1 MCYDL
6 KMNKQD
12 LLKTSLWLVI
22 AIFFLNSM
30 AMKFH
35 WYFTIWWFD
44 MPMHFLGGVFI
55 GLVSLAFLTNQEVG
69 HPLGGPTSGKVIL
82 TAFLSVLMIGVLWE
96 LFEFSLDT
104 FITYNPHNFLDT
116 FSDLVFD
123 LVGGLTASLY
133 FLYNYKHEKNTNR

>member
-1 MCYDL
+1 
-6 KMNKQD
+6 MNKQD

-44 MPMHFLGGVFI
+44 MPMHFLGGIFI
-55 GLVSLAFLTNQEVG
+55 GLLALAFSPRRPV
-69 HPLGGPTSGKVIL
+69 L